1 MCVFCVTYH
10 LRTQCFSVRIAVLG
24 MGETGPAG
32 NWLMLYCVTF
42 TGQVRRALL
51 FYSFTPPS
59 NKIKERSGERRT
71 AAIVGSYTKL
81 TLLKRG
87 NQVGQKD
94 SL

>member
-10 LRTQCFSVRIAVLG
+10 LRTRCFFVCIAVLG

-32 NWLMLYCVTF
+32 NRLMLYCATF

-59 NKIKERSGERRT
+59 NKIKKREAGKGEPRLLS
-71 AAIVGSYTKL
+71 VL
-81 TLLKRG
+81 TQ
-87 NQVGQKD
+87 N
-94 SL
+94 